1 MLKGTVP
8 KAFRQRKGHCARFLL
23 APNSI
28 KQVKE
33 RGKRESNAKKKSKHA
48 AIHRMGWW
56 GFRVTYTGWK
66 PWNSRRRSHHGL
78 LPRPGVQIAT
88 FAASLPETSSL
99 LKLSLLT
106 LV

>member
-33 RGKRESNAKKKSKHA
+33 RGKHESNAKKNQNMPPFIA
-48 AIHRMGWW
+48 WAGG
-56 GFRVTYTGWK
+56 GF
-66 PWNSRRRSHHGL
+66 
-78 LPRPGVQIAT
+78 
-88 FAASLPETSSL
+88 E
-99 LKLSLLT
+99 
-106 LV
+106 